1 MLHLFGNCQSG
12 FLAQALARKGL
23 PAVFRPLASPLTYLS
38 CGGGIPRGLAEAAAR
53 FGLAPFFHDRSLFNQ
68 CVMFAD
74 HEPRARLFVINLF
87 HETTPLFLDE
97 TEKRVFYVDQAALAM
112 APGFKEWIEARFR
125 AIEPNPDT
133 YLARFG
139 DMAEAFRSRHPGVP
153 LLILGR
159 LTHFPFFG
167 PNPYSYLTCWEKVC
181 HRAGPLLAEWAA
193 GLPHTAYLDADRA
206 FAGVWAGS
214 ERAIEAHCP
223 FLRMRR
229 EPDGG
234 LASRRDLE
242 HVGSLWDRLAEVIAA
257 FLSTGRLDY
266 GPKGTVPDQGGEPPQ
281 APERLDRERLRGLLR
296 SGANYASGRAVAAFF
311 SDPDTDHTALLAEAA
326 PQMPIC
332 HHTLH
337 MVRHY
342 AARRKNPA
350 LAPFIAA
357 QREKIRTFTA
367 NGPAY
372 QRLYESRLKEI
383 AETVSG
389 RIRCENSA

>member
-1 MLHLFGNCQSG
+1 
-12 FLAQALARKGL
+12 
-23 PAVFRPLASPLTYLS
+23 
-38 CGGGIPRGLAEAAAR
+38 
-53 FGLAPFFHDRSLFNQ
+53 
-68 CVMFAD
+68 MFAD

-97 TEKRVFYVDQAALAM
+97 TEQRVFYVDQAALAM

-139 DMAEAFRSRHPGVP
+139 AMAEACRSRPPGGPV
-153 LLILGR
+153 LLLGR

-167 PNPYSYLTCWEKVC
+167 PIPIPTRPAGKRSATGRAASGRMGGRTAAHRLPRRGPGVC
-181 HRAGPLLAEWAA
+181 R
-193 GLPHTAYLDADRA
+193 
-206 FAGVWAGS
+206 VWAGS

-234 LASRRDLE
+234 LATRRDLE

-266 GPKGTVPDQGGEPPQ
+266 GPKGTVPDQWGEPPQ

-357 QREKIRTFTA
+357 QRGKIRTFTA
-367 NGPAY
+367 NGPAT
-372 QRLYESRLKEI
+372 SAFTKA
-383 AETVSG
+383 AEGDRRDGSG